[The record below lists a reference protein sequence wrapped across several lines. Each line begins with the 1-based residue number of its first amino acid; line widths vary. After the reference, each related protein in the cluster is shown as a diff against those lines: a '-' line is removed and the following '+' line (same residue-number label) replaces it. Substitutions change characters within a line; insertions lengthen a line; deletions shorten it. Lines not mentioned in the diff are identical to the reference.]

1 MHQQEMT
8 AYINILINSSDK
20 KPNES
25 SSDKKPNESSSDN
38 VKRWVSTK
46 RKNGGK
52 SNTIT

>member
-1 MHQQEMT
+1 MNQPEMT
-8 AYINILINSSDK
+8 AYINILINPAEK
-20 KPNES
+20 KSNG
-25 SSDKKPNESSSDN
+25 SSSDN